1 MTKKKV
7 GTGAAKRWK
16 SAKKNILH
24 SVFVQ
29 ISSCLT
35 SLIKTEKEAEVRRAA
50 VHVIA
55 SLLRGLG
62 DKSTQVHS
70 HSSLGIFKNVL
81 GSTGFSFLNLMPEDL
96 KMRCYFIFGR
106 CITGDPRKVL
116 LLINV
121 LLNVLLL

>member
-24 SVFVQ
+24 AVFVQ

-70 HSSLGIFKNVL
+70 HSSLGIFKNVF

-116 LLINV
+116 L
-121 LLNVLLL
+121 